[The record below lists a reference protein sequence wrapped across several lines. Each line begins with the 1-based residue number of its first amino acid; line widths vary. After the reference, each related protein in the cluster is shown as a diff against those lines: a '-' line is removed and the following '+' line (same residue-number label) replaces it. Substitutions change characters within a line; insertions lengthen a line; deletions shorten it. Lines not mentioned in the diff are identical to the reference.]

1 MVSFGV
7 FMRYMYFLPVFW
19 ACSPADN
26 SQVGVDPL
34 DEPSYEA
41 VNGNDE
47 PSAPTN
53 EPNSPTSEPNSPT
66 SEPESS
72 SDCEGD
78 YSATNNYD
86 CAVDFIDCGDEIVMS
101 TEGGT
106 TYEYFN
112 SSQYTSWYEISSN
125 DNDYNGSERGF
136 FFNHPGGGA
145 AQLTLTS
152 SCGDADLFAFHLPDG
167 ECPVASCP
175 TCQTSVSSQKSGT
188 QDDVI
193 QLFDNNPTTHMIVV
207 EGPPEGFAV
216 FTLKVECASN

>member
-1 MVSFGV
+1 
-7 FMRYMYFLPVFW
+7 MRYMCFLPFFW

-34 DEPSYEA
+34 
-41 VNGNDE
+41 GE
-47 PSAPTN
+47 PSAANNNEASSPTS
-53 EPNSPTSEPNSPT
+53 EPGSPTSEPNSPGSPT
-66 SEPESS
+66 SEPESN
-72 SDCEGD
+72 SDCDGD

-112 SSQYTSWYEISSN
+112 ASQYTSWYEISSN
-125 DNDYNGSERGF
+125 DNDYSGSERGF

-145 AQLTLTS
+145 AQITLSS
-152 SCGDADLFAFHLPDG
+152 SCGDADLFAFHLYET
-167 ECPVASCP
+167 ECPTASCS
-175 TCQTSVSSQKSGT
+175 TCQTSVSSQKSGM

-207 EGPPEGFAV
+207 EGPPDGFSV